1 LNFSFYIA
9 KRYLFSFSKSNAINI
24 ITVIATG
31 GIIVTSAFLF
41 IALSVFSGLRD
52 FSLSFSNDFDPDLK
66 ITAIKGKSFLISP
79 RQHNQILQTAG
90 VAAYSKAIEERVL
103 FHYDGKDKVAYLKGV
118 DSLFGKVND
127 IEKSLYNGVW
137 IQPNTYQAVIG
148 YGIANDLS
156 MGLFDFTNVLEAY
169 VPKPGKGAIDN
180 PEEAFS
186 KTNLI
191 PVGIYAINEDL
202 DNKYVFADI
211 GLVQELLQ
219 YEPNQVSAVE
229 IRLKPGAD
237 ENAAIAGLRKIFKNT
252 EIRTRAQQNDS
263 LYRMLNTENLAVY
276 MVFTLFIIM
285 ALFTLIG
292 ALIMMILEKRPNLKT
307 LLNLGATVGSLR
319 RIFLFQGASLT
330 ILGGIFGLLL
340 GIAFVLAQQ
349 QFKWIMITESLA
361 YPVTFSFENVAIV
374 LLTISLV
381 GVLASWFAASRVS
394 QKFLD

>member
-1 LNFSFYIA
+1 MNFPFYIA

-24 ITVIATG
+24 ITIIATT
-31 GIIVTSAFLF
+31 GIVVTAAFLF

-52 FSLSFSNDFDPDLK
+52 FSLSFSNEFDPDLK
-66 ITAIKGKSFLISP
+66 ITPVKGKSFVISAA
-79 RQHNQILQTAG
+79 QHGQITRTDGIAF
-90 VAAYSKAIEERVL
+90 YSKAIEERVL
-103 FHYDGKDKVAYLKGV
+103 FHYDGKDKVAVLKGV
-118 DSLFGKVND
+118 DSIFGKVNN
-127 IEKSLYNGVW
+127 IEKSLYNGIW
-137 IQPNTYQAVIG
+137 IKPNTYQAVIG

-169 VPKPGKGAIDN
+169 VPKPGKGNIDN

-219 YEPNQVSAVE
+219 YPPNQVSAIE
-229 IRLKPGAD
+229 IKLAPGAD
-237 ENAAIAGLRKIFKNT
+237 ENAVITSLQKIFKNV

-276 MVFTLFIIM
+276 LVFTLFIIM

-292 ALIMMILEKRPNLKT
+292 ALIMMILEKRQNLKT
-307 LLNLGATVGSLR
+307 LLNLGATVGELR
-319 RIFLFQGASLT
+319 KVFLFQGTSLT
-330 ILGGIFGLLL
+330 VLGGAFGLLI
-340 GIAFVLAQQ
+340 GIVVVILQQ
-349 QFKWIMITESLA
+349 RFQWIMITETLA
-361 YPVTFSFENVAIV
+361 YPVVFSGTNVIVV
-374 LLTISLV
+374 LLTISTV
-381 GVLASWFAASRVS
+381 GLLASWFAASRVS
-394 QKFLD
+394 RKFLD

>member
-1 LNFSFYIA
+1 LNFPFYIA

-24 ITVIATG
+24 ITGIATT
-31 GIIVTSAFLF
+31 GIILTAAMLF

-66 ITAIKGKSFLISP
+66 ITPVKGKFLLISNNE
-79 RQHNQILQTAG
+79 HGQILNTPGIAT
-90 VAAYSKAIEERVL
+90 YSKVIEERVL

-127 IEKSLYNGVW
+127 IEKTLYNGTWVKS
-137 IQPNTYQAVIG
+137 NTYQAVIG

-169 VPKPGKGAIDN
+169 IPKPGKGAIDN

-219 YEPNQVSAVE
+219 YRPNQVSAIE
-229 IRLKPGAD
+229 IRLKPGFD
-237 ENAAIAGLRKIFKNT
+237 ENAAIASLHKIFKNA

-307 LLNLGATVGSLR
+307 LVNLGAPVSSLR
-319 RIFLFQGASLT
+319 KIFLFQGSTLT
-330 ILGGIFGLLL
+330 VLGGSIGLII
-340 GIAFVLAQQ
+340 GIIVVVLQQ
-349 QFKWIMITESLA
+349 QFKWIMITETLA
-361 YPVTFSFENVAIV
+361 YPVAFSMTNVVVV
-374 LLTISLV
+374 LFTISLV

-394 QKFLD
+394 AKFFD

>member
-1 LNFSFYIA
+1 MNFAFYIA

-24 ITVIATG
+24 ITIIATT
-31 GIIVTSAFLF
+31 GIVVTAAFLF

-52 FSLSFSNDFDPDLK
+52 FSLSFSNEFDPDLK
-66 ITAIKGKSFLISP
+66 ITPVKGKFFSISDA
-79 RQHNQILQTAG
+79 QHNQILKTDG
-90 VAAYSKAIEERVL
+90 VVFYSKAIEERVL
-103 FHYDGKDKVAYLKGV
+103 FHYDGKDKVAVLKGV
-118 DSLFGKVND
+118 DSVFKKVNS
-127 IEKSLYNGVW
+127 IEKSLYNGLWVK
-137 IQPNTYQAVIG
+137 PNTYQAVIG

-169 VPKPGKGAIDN
+169 VPKPGKGNIDN

-219 YEPNQVSAVE
+219 YQPNQVSAIE
-229 IRLKPGAD
+229 LKLVPGAD
-237 ENAAIAGLRKIFKNT
+237 ENAVISNLQKIFKNV

-276 MVFTLFIIM
+276 LVFTLFIIM

-307 LLNLGATVGSLR
+307 LLNLGATVGELR
-319 RIFLFQGASLT
+319 KIFLFQGTSLT
-330 ILGGIFGLLL
+330 VLGGTFGLLI
-340 GIAFVLAQQ
+340 GIVVVILQQ
-349 QFKWIMITESLA
+349 RFKLIMITESLA
-361 YPVTFSFENVAIV
+361 YPVVFSMMNVIVV
-374 LLTISLV
+374 LLTISTV
-381 GVLASWFAASRVS
+381 GLLASWFAASRVS
-394 QKFLD
+394 KKFLD